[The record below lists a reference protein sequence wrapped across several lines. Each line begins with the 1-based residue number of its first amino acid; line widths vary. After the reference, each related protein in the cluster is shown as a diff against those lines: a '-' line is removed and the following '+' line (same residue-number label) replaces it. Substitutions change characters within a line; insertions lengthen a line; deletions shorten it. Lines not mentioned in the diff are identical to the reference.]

1 MLAAS
6 DDRFFDPEVM
16 EAMWERWVRPCIEW
30 YPASHMGFFRFANE
44 FLTDIREFVDEIA
57 AESGSG

>member
-1 MLAAS
+1 
-6 DDRFFDPEVM
+6 
-16 EAMWERWVRPCIEW
+16 MWERWGRPRIEW

-44 FLTDIREFVDEIA
+44 FLTHIREFVDEIA